1 MVISEKIAM
10 YNVMKVV
17 ILLIQ
22 TAEKKMA
29 TVRNVIF
36 LIMEKNANTKP
47 M

>member
-10 YNVMKVV
+10 NNVMKVV

-22 TAEKKMA
+22 TAEKKMV
-29 TVRNVIF
+29 TVRNAIF
-36 LIMEKNANTKP
+36 LIMEINVNTKP